1 MISQR
6 VRNRFVAQHGEPANL
21 DELGLALVNHVNNLG
36 ASSKGRD
43 KDQRVLGLV
52 WNISSGEQCNSHNS
66 PVGIPS
72 SFRDPDRFPAFYGR
86 VWLRL
91 AKAPGWS
98 ATDYFEGSCCH
109 LGSGGGGS
117 YDGPWDQLYTTW
129 HQQHRRWRT
138 RVKPDYPEPNLYS
151 WTFTVWLQDWP
162 LIEKHYGKLDMLDM
176 IKGVRVDYLKR
187 NHTFAYEA
195 EGIDAA
201 DGKYIQQ
208 YANTDYSFWRDKP
221 VTEIYND

>member
-1 MISQR
+1 MITKR
-6 VRNRFVAQHGEPANL
+6 VRDRFVAQHGEPANL
-21 DELGLALVNHVNNLG
+21 DELGRALVDHINNLG

-43 KDQRVLGLV
+43 KGQQVLGLV
-52 WNISSGEQCNSHNS
+52 WNISSGEQCNSHNA

-72 SFRDPDRFPAFYGR
+72 NFRDPERFPAFYGK

-91 AKAPGWS
+91 AKPPGYS
-98 ATDYFEGSCCH
+98 AADYFEGTCCH
-109 LGSGGGGS
+109 VGSGGGGS
-117 YDGPWDQLYTTW
+117 YDGPWDKIYEMW
-129 HQQHRRWRT
+129 HKQHRRWRT
-138 RVKPDYPEPNLYS
+138 RIKPDYPEPILYS

-162 LIEKHYGKLDMLDM
+162 LIEKHYSKLDMLDM

-187 NHTFAYEA
+187 NHTFSYEA

-208 YANTDYSFWRDKP
+208 YAEIDYSFCRDNLLN
-221 VTEIYND
+221 EIFND